1 MSATM
6 TATGNQFLDLC
17 DAVKAYYGSGSDQWV
32 EIAKYGAN
40 ADGFLEITKQVPGVD
55 VVAAKDGRILSY
67 TVQQT
72 PSFNPPGPSIAQ
84 QINSNVGAG
93 ESVLHDTARLKIP
106 ASTSVDSV
114 TGAASATSGVTRQ
127 YSGGQLVQQGKQ
139 FVSGTVLPAVCAAAA
154 GVQFG
159 KAIAG
164 AAYTIG
170 NWLDLP
176 VMEELNPATWNSI
189 TRDYDGPGVVK
200 GAFNMIFGLDPEAGT
215 MQAYMEDQALSYMA
229 MYLATQ
235 RLFESGTDGHTGD
248 TIVTT
253 GLYNSTWLYDAQPLM
268 VKRVGLGF
276 QWEHPTQGYYT
287 ITSLTNTA
295 PVYAIIYKTNKVES
309 TMDITMLSEEA
320 FTFVAYRSIAQSN
333 YNGSSSG
340 ARNASNELYQRY
352 NGSVKLGSEPYN
364 LVNSS
369 LSSNANMQGDMWHII
384 KTAGVEFPEP
394 VPGTSDVPGTTQPD
408 ASAWT
413 LPGATPQTVLQDIYN
428 QYPDLYDN
436 RIETDVI
443 QPDGSVETITYV
455 PVPMP
460 DGLYF
465 DQDDPEA
472 DPADAPIQPTSS
484 GEVITQIQPYIII
497 QPERETEI
505 VTDTLYETIIKIIT
519 EIIPAGMDDPEI
531 DPEPAPAPGP
541 SPDPD
546 TDNPLNPE
554 TQPPEIG
561 SGETPPVIMPTGS
574 ASALWTVYN
583 PSQSEVNAFGAWLWS
598 SNFIDQIKK
607 LFADP
612 MQGVIGIHKIFATPA
627 VSGSAN
633 IVCGYLDSGVSANVV
648 SSQYVTVD
656 CGSVYL
662 PEYFGNVLDYT
673 ETELYIYL
681 PFIGIQKLDI
691 GQCMRGTISVTYK
704 VDVYTGACLAEVDV
718 IRDNAGGV
726 LYTYTGDCAVRYPLS
741 SGSYMGIVSG
751 ILTTVGAVAG
761 GIMTGNP
768 LLAGMGAISGIGS
781 MHADVQ
787 RSGSLSGNAGAM
799 GIKVPYLIINRPQT
813 AYTAFSGLQGYGANA
828 AIRVTDAVG
837 YARFTDIKCDIDGAT
852 EEERQEIISLLQS
865 GVYI

>member
-1 MSATM
+1 MSVTM
-6 TATGNQFLDLC
+6 TTTGNQFLDLC
-17 DAVKAYYGSGSDQWV
+17 DAVKAYYGSGSDQWI

-40 ADGFLEITKQVPGVD
+40 ADNFLEITKQVPGVD

-67 TVQQT
+67 TVQQM

-106 ASTSVDSV
+106 ASTSVDGT

-154 GVQFG
+154 GVKFG

-189 TRDYDGPGVVK
+189 TQDYDGPGVVK

-235 RLFESGTDGHTGD
+235 RLFESGNEGHTGD

-253 GLYNSTWLYDAQPLM
+253 GLYDSNWLYNAQPLY
-268 VKRVGLGF
+268 VERGGAGYRWESVSQGF
-276 QWEHPTQGYYT
+276 YT
-287 ITSLTNTA
+287 VTELTNTA
-295 PVYAIIYKTNKVES
+295 PVYVVPYVSNRSEGQIYLVFLSEGQFSGKFYMEDYHRENPLSGTTLVNSAGETFYRYKT
-309 TMDITMLSEEA
+309 
-320 FTFVAYRSIAQSN
+320 
-333 YNGSSSG
+333 G
-340 ARNASNELYQRY
+340 AKIGTLPA
-352 NGSVKLGSEPYN
+352 N

-369 LSSNANMQGDMWHII
+369 LSANNSNMMGDIWHII
-384 KTAGVEFPEP
+384 KVAGVDFPEA

-408 ASAWT
+408 TSTWL
-413 LPGATPQTVLQDIYN
+413 LPGSTPQTVIQNIYN

-436 RIETDVI
+436 RIETDII

-465 DQDDPEA
+465 DQSDPEA
-472 DPADAPIQPTSS
+472 DPTVAPIQPTSS

-519 EIIPAGMDDPEI
+519 EIIPAGMDD
-531 DPEPAPAPGP
+531 
-541 SPDPD
+541 
-546 TDNPLNPE
+546 
-554 TQPPEIG
+554 PEIG

-648 SSQYVTVD
+648 TSQYVTVE

-673 ETELYIYL
+673 DTELYIYL

-704 VDVYTGACLAEVDV
+704 VDVYTGACLAEVEV

-799 GIKVPYLIINRPQT
+799 GIKIPYLIINRPQT
-813 AYTAFSGLQGYGANA
+813 AYTAFSGLQGYGANTA
-828 AIRVTDAVG
+828 MRVTDAVG